1 MARRDGAKTTGYFGM
16 APPLAPAR
24 SGELHGAMRRLRKES
39 RHLRRPAARA
49 GGVCPPA
56 PVQ

>member
-24 SGELHGAMRRLRKES
+24 SGEMHDAMRRLRKEI
-39 RHLRRPAARA
+39 RHFAQA
-49 GGVCPPA
+49 GGRASGVCLPT